1 VTEKQNAPPDFV
13 NPVEEEFAR
22 LLDYYGI
29 EWQYEPHTFPLRR
42 NDAGATLEAFSPDFF
57 LPQQNLY
64 VELTTLRPQLNS
76 RKNRKIR
83 LMKEL
88 YPEVNVKLLKR
99 REVRNLLLKYGLD
112 DAAQGILG
120 TEAQTSEP

>member
-1 VTEKQNAPPDFV
+1 MSERPNAPPDFA

-42 NDAGATLEAFSPDFF
+42 DAAGATLEAFSPDFF

-64 VELTTLRPQLNS
+64 VELTTLRPQLNN
-76 RKNRKIR
+76 RKNRKVR
-83 LMKEL
+83 RMKEL

-120 TEAQTSEP
+120 TEAQLSNP